1 MNKLLTAV
9 LLSSVITLSVQ
20 AQKAEEYYVKHV
32 EFPPNATLEQK
43 VDMAARLI
51 PTPQQL
57 SWQQM
62 ELTAF
67 LHFGINTFTGREWGD
82 GKEDPALFTTL
93 RNWMPNNGCA
103 ALKMPDLKWCF

>member
-67 LHFGINTFTGREWGD
+67 LHFGMGRRKRRSCTFQPFGTGCRTMGAQ
-82 GKEDPALFTTL
+82 P
-93 RNWMPNNGCA
+93 
-103 ALKMPDLKWCF
+103 

>member
-51 PTPQQL
+51 PPQQL

-67 LHFGINTFTGREWGD
+67 LHFGINTFTGREWGTERRSCTFQPF
-82 GKEDPALFTTL
+82 GT
-93 RNWMPNNGCA
+93 GCRTMGA
-103 ALKMPDLKWCF
+103 QP